1 MDGLAVAT
9 TNILRIRSSVT
20 DPMRLWFSPV
30 LLVLLSALLLAAQP
44 ARANRVEIPGVG
56 GVTLTAEY
64 TPPPSGN
71 INAPGMLL
79 LHDCSGLWSKPGVM
93 AARPARM
100 AGLLQ
105 ELGYGV
111 LMVDSFGPRGVHEVC
126 TTPSH
131 DRPVNVQRRAE
142 DAQRAINWLKAR
154 KEIDSSRI
162 AVLGWSQGATTVLS
176 LMNADNPG
184 VRAAVAFYPSCA
196 QFLKLS
202 QRYQPAAPTLVLAG
216 EADDWTPVEPCRD
229 LVARS
234 GMDTFRLVSYPD
246 VFHDFDD
253 PGVEVH
259 VRKDIPN
266 EQHPGQGVTVGYNQ
280 AATDDAYR
288 RVFKWCSRWLD
299 PFHTYPY
306 EQRTSRAPTPTPV
319 KRQ

>member
-1 MDGLAVAT
+1 M
-9 TNILRIRSSVT
+9 
-20 DPMRLWFSPV
+20 
-30 LLVLLSALLLAAQP
+30 
-44 ARANRVEIPGVG
+44 
-56 GVTLTAEY
+56 TLTAEY

-71 INAPGMLL
+71 VNAPGMLL
-79 LHDCSGLWSKPGVM
+79 LHDCSGLWVKPGVM

-176 LMNADNPG
+176 LMNSDNPG

-196 QFLKLS
+196 PFLKLS

-229 LVARS
+229 LVSHS
-234 GMDTFRLVSYPD
+234 GMDTFRLVSYPE

-319 KRQ
+319 KKQ